1 MHSLPSRHLR
11 HSCGPPRVPRDFGPD
26 YFSELKLGLLL
37 LAFPNLL
44 HLNIANNIFILPRT
58 PTTPIAPPSHL
69 ITTQKA
75 PKASLSPGHT
85 PWPTRSPL
93 AHGPPP
99 SQSKSKLPH
108 LQFKDSTRPQP
119 PRAERTLQGHSYG
132 SLRATMESVEIPQI
146 IDIPLLAGT
155 LHDFNSFFVI

>member
-1 MHSLPSRHLR
+1 MYRLASRHLS

-58 PTTPIAPPSHL
+58 PTSPLTPLSPL
-69 ITTQKA
+69 ITTQKRLEA
-75 PKASLSPGHT
+75 LLSPYNT
-85 PWPTRSPL
+85 FWPTPSRL
-93 AHGPPP
+93 VHGLPA
-99 SQSKSKLPH
+99 SQSKSKQPH

-119 PRAERTLQGHSYG
+119 PRAESTLQRHSYG
-132 SLRATMESVEIPQI
+132 SLRASMESVEIPQI

-155 LHDFNSFFVI
+155 LLDFYPFFVI